1 MQLQDHDEWS
11 GSCHSTGCLVHL
23 AAPTFQVFP
32 LHRFGLH
39 LADLASDSEGVD
51 LFQVSQGLVD
61 LRRPGRMRP
70 LGNDGYITCTNQTHP
85 TKHANI
91 WDKNSTCKEP
101 ASTLGTKIAE
111 IWLSCLDTCP
121 ISLGNTPTTLAG
133 KTSPNFGKIRV
144 ASQPPTTAAWCFSSG
159 ARCKSYP
166 CWDSI
171 SHSILYGRNIC
182 SPVKVQTHEYVMN

>member
-1 MQLQDHDEWS
+1 M
-11 GSCHSTGCLVHL
+11 
-23 AAPTFQVFP
+23 
-32 LHRFGLH
+32 
-39 LADLASDSEGVD
+39 
-51 LFQVSQGLVD
+51 LF
-61 LRRPGRMRP
+61 
-70 LGNDGYITCTNQTHP
+70 
-85 TKHANI
+85 
-91 WDKNSTCKEP
+91 
-101 ASTLGTKIAE
+101 AE

-121 ISLGNTPTTLAG
+121 FLGKHPTTLAG

-182 SPVKVQTHEYVMN
+182 SPVKVQTHEYVMNYNMLLLPCFQLVYHATRDLSFFPPRSAKKPNHAMDQSNPVGFAVDTILNAGRLRSSRKGQGISMDILSHGCFQK